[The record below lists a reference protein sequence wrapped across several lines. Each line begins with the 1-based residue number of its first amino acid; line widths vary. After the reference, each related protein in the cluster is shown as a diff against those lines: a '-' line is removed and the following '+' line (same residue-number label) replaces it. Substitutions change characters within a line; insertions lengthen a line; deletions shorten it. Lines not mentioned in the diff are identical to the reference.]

1 MRYLLINSLKF
12 GGAEKVAQILSS
24 AGVFD
29 KVITLEDEQ
38 DFSLSV
44 PVMKLSGH
52 TQATSSALKTIFIP
66 VYAWRLRRILRSGDV
81 VVSFIER
88 ANFVNICAKIISGHK
103 AIIALH
109 TNISSSFKTLKKYPY
124 YLLIKMLYPWADAV
138 ISVSEG
144 INDDFKKMISFK
156 SYNSVIYNPIDLPSV
171 NGLKTEALDFSDEL
185 MQDSLITVGRLFY
198 QKAQWTLLKAF
209 SSQLKNNPSAKLFII
224 GDGDLRGQLLAYAA
238 GLGLKVFSV
247 FSNPI
252 AEIDSSYNVYFLGF
266 QKNPYK
272 FMARA
277 TAFVLSSV
285 SEGMPMVILEAMAC
299 GLPVVSSDCDYGP
312 REILLSNG
320 KKFGLLVPVLNYKI
334 SEDIDTADK
343 GYGDWLEAFSTLLND
358 EEKRKEYQELSL
370 ARAEDFSIGKIKVVW
385 QELFEKIGKEDHKL

>member
-12 GGAEKVAQILSS
+12 GGAEKVAQILSD

-29 KVITLEDEQ
+29 KIITLEDEQ
-38 DFSLSV
+38 DFPLGV
-44 PVMKLSGH
+44 PIMKLSGH

-66 VYAWRLRRILRSGDV
+66 VYAWRLRRILRGGDV

-103 AIIALH
+103 AVIALH

-124 YLLIKMLYPWADAV
+124 YLLIKMLYPRADAV
-138 ISVSEG
+138 ISVSKG
-144 INDDFKKMISFK
+144 INDDFKRIISFK
-156 SYNSVIYNPIDLPSV
+156 RYNSVIYNPIDLISV
-171 NGLKTEALDFSDEL
+171 NSLKSEVLGFSDEL
-185 MQDSLITVGRLFY
+185 MQNSLITVGRLFY
-198 QKAQWTLLKAF
+198 QKAQWTLLKTF
-209 SSQLKNNPSAKLFII
+209 SGLLGKIPGAKLFII

-252 AEIDSSYNVYFLGF
+252 AEIDSSYDVYFLGF

-277 TAFVLSSV
+277 TVFVLSSV
-285 SEGMPMVILEAMAC
+285 SEGMPMVVLEAMAC
-299 GLPVVSSDCDYGP
+299 GLPVVSSDCNYGP
-312 REILLSNG
+312 REILLSGG
-320 KKFGLLVPVLNYKI
+320 KKFGLLVPVLDYKI

-343 GYGDWLEAFSTLLND
+343 GHGEWLEAFSGLLND
-358 EEKRKEYQELSL
+358 EEKRREYQELSL
-370 ARAEDFSIGKIKVVW
+370 ARAEDFSISQIKAIW
-385 QELFEKIGKEDHKL
+385 RELFEKIEDKKE